1 MDFRSLRHVDEGR
14 SQSGTA
20 QRGGSDHPVSI
31 IRRKQRIPQ
40 SVEVTL
46 AR

>member
-1 MDFRSLRHVDEGR
+1 MSNEGR
-14 SQSGTA
+14 SQLGTA
-20 QRGGSDHPVSI
+20 RRGGGDHPVSI
-31 IRRKQRIPQ
+31 GKQRIPQ

>member
-1 MDFRSLRHVDEGR
+1 MDLEACAMLDEGR
-14 SQSGTA
+14 SQVSTA
-20 QRGGSDHPVSI
+20 QRGGNDHPVRL

-46 AR
+46 AH

>member
-1 MDFRSLRHVDEGR
+1 MSNEGR
-14 SQSGTA
+14 SQLGTA
-20 QRGGSDHPVSI
+20 QRGGGDHAVSI